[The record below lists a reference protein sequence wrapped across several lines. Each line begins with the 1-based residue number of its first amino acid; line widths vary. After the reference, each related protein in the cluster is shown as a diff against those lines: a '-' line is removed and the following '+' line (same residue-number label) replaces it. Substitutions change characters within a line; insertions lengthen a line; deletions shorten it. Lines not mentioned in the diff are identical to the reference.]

1 MAFLLP
7 EDGWFWL
14 SPKLGFASAI
24 KKPKNYV
31 FIFYCARLAP
41 LWLSPKLGFASAIKK
56 SKNYVFIFYCARLA
70 LTLQSNRK
78 IMRRNFFTDIPPV
91 TRHLLLIN
99 VVLWLATIAFNQFT
113 DLHLID
119 YLGLHY
125 LEANSF
131 NPAQFVTYMFL
142 HDDGGVMHILCNMYA
157 LYMFGSLMERTMG
170 IKRYLI
176 YYMVCGIGA
185 GLVQEAVMYFELHDI
200 VAGGYQG
207 IRFDNGMVMP
217 VQDFLNMNVVVG
229 ASGAIF
235 GIMLAFGIF
244 YANTPLYLFFIPVP
258 IKAKYAIIGYGVIEL
273 MFGVTGTMSGVA
285 HFAHL
290 GGMVFG
296 IILILIWMANGTIRR
311 NR

>member
-1 MAFLLP
+1 MVLAFAQVRLRL
-7 EDGWFWL
+7 GKT
-14 SPKLGFASAI
+14 KLN
-24 KKPKNYV
+24 K
-31 FIFYCARLAP
+31 FILF
-41 LWLSPKLGFASAIKK
+41 F
-56 SKNYVFIFYCARLA
+56 ARLA

>member
-1 MAFLLP
+1 M
-7 EDGWFWL
+7 
-14 SPKLGFASAI
+14 
-24 KKPKNYV
+24 
-31 FIFYCARLAP
+31 
-41 LWLSPKLGFASAIKK
+41 
-56 SKNYVFIFYCARLA
+56 
-70 LTLQSNRK
+70 
-78 IMRRNFFTDIPPV
+78 
-91 TRHLLLIN
+91 LLIN

-207 IRFDNGMVMP
+207 IRFDN
-217 VQDFLNMNVVVG
+217 
-229 ASGAIF
+229 
-235 GIMLAFGIF
+235 
-244 YANTPLYLFFIPVP
+244 ANTPLYLFFIPVP